1 MAKTSLK
8 AENNIEISEA
18 KYLKPLLSNL
28 KRSGFKL
35 VAIEQAKNSIPYFKF
50 KPKQNQKIVLIVG
63 NEKTGLKKTDLEV
76 CNQILEIPKLGQE
89 KESLNVAIAL
99 AIVLSQIVFN

>member
-1 MAKTSLK
+1 MLRTAEFLKVKKVYLVGITPNQNHPSVAKTSLK

-18 KYLKPLLSNL
+18 KYLKPLLLSL

-63 NEKTGLKKTDLEV
+63 NEKTGLK
-76 CNQILEIPKLGQE
+76 
-89 KESLNVAIAL
+89 AR
-99 AIVLSQIVFN
+99 